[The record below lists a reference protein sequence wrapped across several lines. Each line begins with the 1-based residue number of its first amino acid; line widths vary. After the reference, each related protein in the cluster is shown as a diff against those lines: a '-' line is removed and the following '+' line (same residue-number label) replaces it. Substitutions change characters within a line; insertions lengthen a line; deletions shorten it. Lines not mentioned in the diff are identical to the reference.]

1 MILAVVALWGGFAL
15 GWLANGWRTG
25 ERVRAAARSMKY
37 QLATKEEEFQHM
49 REVLERT
56 RAELMQLRARV
67 ADRGETRTTD
77 YDDVE
82 DQ

>member
-1 MILAVVALWGGFAL
+1 MFRNPLIVILCFVGIWGGFAL

-25 ERVRAAARSMKY
+25 ERVRNAARNMRY

-67 ADRGETRTTD
+67 ADLDESS
-77 YDDVE
+77 E
-82 DQ
+82 D

>member
-1 MILAVVALWGGFAL
+1 MFRTQLFILICFIGVWGGFAL

-25 ERVRAAARSMKY
+25 ERVRNAARNMRL

-67 ADRGETRTTD
+67 ADLDERP
-77 YDDVE
+77 E
-82 DQ
+82 D